1 MMLSNDDVADIL
13 RLLDGLPFDEFD
25 LQTSAFRLA
34 LRRDGQGEWSAT
46 HDVRSQPN
54 ITTETPTGDGDSDD
68 GGGATSAM
76 DDRAGLH
83 AVRAPL
89 VGTFYRAPRPGAAP
103 FVDVGDDVEADTV
116 VGIIE
121 TMKLFNSVE
130 AGTAGEVVEFC
141 IDNAAFAD
149 KGAVLLRIAP
159 DPS

>member
-13 RLLDGLPFDEFD
+13 HLLDGLPFDEFD
-25 LQTSAFRLA
+25 LRTSEFRLA
-34 LRRDGQGEWSAT
+34 LRRDGQGAWAAT

-54 ITTETPTGDGDSDD
+54 ITTETPSGNGDGDD
-68 GGGATSAM
+68 GGGATSAT
-76 DDRAGLH
+76 DDRADLH

-89 VGTFYRAPRPGAAP
+89 VGTFYRAPRPGASP
-103 FVDVGDDVEADTV
+103 FVEVGDRVEAGTV

-121 TMKLFNSVE
+121 TMKLFNSVA

-141 IDNAAFAD
+141 VDNAAFAD